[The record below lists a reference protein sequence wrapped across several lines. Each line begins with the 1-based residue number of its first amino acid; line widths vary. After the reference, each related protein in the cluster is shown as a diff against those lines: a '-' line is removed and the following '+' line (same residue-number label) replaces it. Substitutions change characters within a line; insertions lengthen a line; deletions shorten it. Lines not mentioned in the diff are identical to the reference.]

1 VSTGKLSVGKTK
13 GGQGRNDGRRV
24 ASKRKA
30 ATLTTLQWNL
40 EAYPWEIMGQLD
52 EAVRGF
58 FRVLDIMVS
67 EMLGV
72 LPDDVAD
79 NAESNGCLYIWEE
92 VETKRQL
99 RDTKR
104 DYIRLG
110 NPPLT
115 VIFEAETPLILH
127 DTRAAI
133 TGWLAGGPLLSAPGT
148 TAEMMCSAH
157 HFAFTMITSAPLR
170 VKRQNQTMSD
180 HERALLLDQ
189 SVCKIEIVARDE
201 ADAPAIVK
209 SDRYGIYFPQD
220 SETGKS
226 RDYNTRFIEI
236 QEIGRADQTTIR
248 VTVGENLELLNQA
261 YSERLGV
268 GNKRGKSTN

>member
-1 VSTGKLSVGKTK
+1 VSTGKSSVGKTK

-52 EAVRGF
+52 EAVREF
-58 FRVLDIMVS
+58 LRVLDIMVS

-72 LPDDVAD
+72 PPGDVAD

-92 VETKRQL
+92 VETKRQ
-99 RDTKR
+99 REDIQR

-115 VIFEAETPLILH
+115 IIVQAETPLILN

-133 TGWLAGGPLLSAPGT
+133 TAWLAGAPLLSAPST
-148 TAEMMCSAH
+148 TAEKMCTAN
-157 HFAFTMITSAPLR
+157 HFAFTMIASEPLR
-170 VKRQNQTMSD
+170 KKRQNLMS
-180 HERALLLDQ
+180 HQERALLLDQ
-189 SVCKIEIVARDE
+189 SVCGIDIVARDG
-201 ADAPAIVK
+201 ADAPATVK
-209 SDRYGIYFPQD
+209 SDSYGIYFPQD
-220 SETGKS
+220 RETGKS

-236 QEIGRADQTTIR
+236 EEIGRADQTTLC

-268 GNKRGKSTN
+268 GTKRGKSTN